1 MWLFSH
7 TRMTSVNLS
16 GHGDP
21 NLGAI
26 MEPKLT
32 TYQQVLSVV
41 YALTI
46 VAAIVVTALDLLIWR
61 K

>member
-1 MWLFSH
+1 
-7 TRMTSVNLS
+7 MTSVNLS